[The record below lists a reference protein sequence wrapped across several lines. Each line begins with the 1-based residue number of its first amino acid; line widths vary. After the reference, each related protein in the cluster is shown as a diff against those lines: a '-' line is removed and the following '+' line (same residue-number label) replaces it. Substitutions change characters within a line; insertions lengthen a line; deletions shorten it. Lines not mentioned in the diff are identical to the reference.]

1 LIFIKKYD
9 IIYIQDKE
17 IRKELIHM
25 DKNEL
30 IKAAFCKACKYLREH
45 PPADAGWDGDMT
57 ILSLLIDAKSD
68 PDGVRWMKYFIN
80 EAMKE
85 MEGE

>member
-1 LIFIKKYD
+1 
-9 IIYIQDKE
+9 
-17 IRKELIHM
+17 M

-30 IKAAFCKACKYLREH
+30 IKAAFRKACKYLREH

-57 ILSLLIDAKSD
+57 IISLLVDSKSD
-68 PDGVRWMKYFIN
+68 PEGVRWMKYFIN

-85 MEGE
+85 MEEGK